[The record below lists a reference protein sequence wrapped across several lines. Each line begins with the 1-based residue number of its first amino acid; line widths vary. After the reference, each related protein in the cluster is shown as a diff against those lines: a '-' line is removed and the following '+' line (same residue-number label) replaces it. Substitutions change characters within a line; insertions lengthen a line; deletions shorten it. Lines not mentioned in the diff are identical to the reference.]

1 MALDSPELNNP
12 PPEIKITRGREV
24 LGRLTEL
31 ISEAQETMKEGR
43 EDISARV
50 VDSTIN
56 GINNYYESYRVAN
69 GSDLY
74 AAVDLNEDGQLF
86 FRRDEGYL
94 PSFGIARGESEEE
107 KPLTEEE
114 ADKVASIFSLVETK
128 NHLVLIGGSSQ
139 TSKEDMEKVAK
150 FLEKRDSDIS
160 NKLAR
165 PLRRKAIIMSATDD
179 EYWAEL
185 GVNADAF
192 DCRVVIGPEFDLFY
206 EDGEISDD
214 FKDKTTFALAAFYFG
229 EYKNIFHPEQKINPA
244 WYHFERDASEIR
256 GAGIFGRVN
265 YWNTEKDIEKR
276 KQRLEERIPEAL
288 DTLFDTKR
296 ARLLKAIFDD
306 DIDFESIDYFGR
318 LKQAGYD
325 FRAVREIQRY
335 KHFVDWILAYNHGF
349 LDMVEGELSEEE
361 RKEWKQPKAKYVGL
375 ELESSYKE
383 ILDEVLDDPQRETDN
398 SRYYFRYVM
407 KDFMRHL
414 VKEYGTTFYEM
425 AEAVS
430 KMNAEK
436 YDPETFCNLLGVTY
450 QDAIDSWNTAG

>member
-1 MALDSPELNNP
+1 MALDSPELNIP
-12 PPEIKITRGREV
+12 PPEIKITRSREV

-31 ISEAQETMKEGR
+31 ISEAQDTMKEGR

-50 VDSTIN
+50 VDSVIN

-74 AAVDLNEDGQLF
+74 AAVDLNEEDQLF

-150 FLEKRDSDIS
+150 FLDKRDLDIS

-185 GVNADAF
+185 GVDADSL

-214 FKDKTTFALAAFYFG
+214 FKDKTTFALTEFYFG
-229 EYKNIFHPEQKINPA
+229 EYENIFHPRQKINPA
-244 WYHFERDASEIR
+244 FHALEKGVSELR
-256 GAGIFGRVN
+256 GAVSQTLNWRHMPEEWV
-265 YWNTEKDIEKR
+265 EER
-276 KQRLEERIPEAL
+276 KQRSEEKVSAAI
-288 DTLFDTKR
+288 DSIFDIKKR
-296 ARLLKAIFDD
+296 KLLKAIFGD
-306 DIDFESIDYFGR
+306 DIDEEVDHFKK
-318 LKQAGYD
+318 LKEAGYD
-325 FRAVREIQRY
+325 FRAIPEIEKY
-335 KHFVDWILAYNHGF
+335 KHFADWIWAYNTGF
-349 LDMVEGELSEEE
+349 LDMVEEELSDTEE
-361 RKEWKQPKAKYVGL
+361 KSWNQPDAKYVGKD
-375 ELESSYKE
+375 LESSYKE
-383 ILDEVLDDPQRETDN
+383 ILDKAMDDPTTATD
-398 SRYYFRYVM
+398 SSSYRFGKVM

-414 VKEYGTTFYEM
+414 VKEYGTTYYEM
-425 AEAVS
+425 AAAVS

-436 YDPETFCNLLGVTY
+436 YDPEAFCNLLGLNY
-450 QDAIDSWNTAG
+450 QDAVSSWSTVS